1 MSVAGPIVGWLLIF
15 AIFAEFVAIMM
26 NRWGPM

>member
-15 AIFAEFVAIMM
+15 AIFAELAIWMV